1 MTDEDK
7 KWLLD
12 DVIGTMAS
20 KALRTL
26 CLAYRDLSND
36 LIPNDWEGHEGSVVD
51 HLTCVGVVGIQDPVR
66 PEVPDCIRSCQEAG
80 VTVRMVT
87 GDNHAT
93 AKAIAIQCGIIGET
107 SRSRYEVMT
116 GTEFNEAVRDAN
128 GKVSITWNIILLI
141 IVVVI
146 EGILYGGKLCGEMKF
161 GKFLYVVHSIQLSFE

>member
-146 EGILYGGKLCGEMKF
+146 EGILYGGKL
-161 GKFLYVVHSIQLSFE
+161 